1 MENETGRTH
10 RLVGAHEGVDV
21 GPAPPLRGG
30 VHVLAEDVA
39 APDAVQR
46 LVLRSGAHEHRNNKR
61 ERHRALTR
69 SF

>member
-1 MENETGRTH
+1 MGRTH

-30 VHVLAEDVA
+30 VYVLAEDVA
-39 APDAVQR
+39 APDAVER
-46 LVLRSGAHEHRNNKR
+46 LVLQAYAYEHNFQRR
-61 ERHRALTR
+61 MTDQGHRALTR